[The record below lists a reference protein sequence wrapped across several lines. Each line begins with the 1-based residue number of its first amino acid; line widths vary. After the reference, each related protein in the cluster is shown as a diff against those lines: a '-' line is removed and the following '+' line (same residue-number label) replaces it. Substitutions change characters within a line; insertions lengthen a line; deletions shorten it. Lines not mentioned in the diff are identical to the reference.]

1 MSDENYPINENH
13 ITLDTH
19 SSNLINPIHLTNLT
33 NLTTDSVQIHF
44 NSSSLNDIIP
54 ENVQVEPEASRELG
68 QLIEREVKE
77 IVEMLLETT
86 AVQGKYTAQDI
97 RQLLS
102 LKGFNICY

>member
-1 MSDENYPINENH
+1 MSDENDENYT
-13 ITLDTH
+13 TLDTH
-19 SSNLINPIHLTNLT
+19 SSNLINLTSLQ
-33 NLTTDSVQIHF
+33 TDSVQIHF

-54 ENVQVEPEASRELG
+54 ENVRVEPEASRELG

-86 AVQGKYTAQDI
+86 AIQGKYTAQDI

>member
-1 MSDENYPINENH
+1 MSDENDENH
-13 ITLDTH
+13 TTIDTH
-19 SSNLINPIHLTNLT
+19 SSNLINLTNLQT
-33 NLTTDSVQIHF
+33 NSVQVLFH
-44 NSSSLNDIIP
+44 SSSLNDIIP
-54 ENVQVEPEASRELG
+54 ENVQVEPEATQALG
-68 QLIEREVKE
+68 QLIEQEVKE

>member
-1 MSDENYPINENH
+1 MSDENDENH
-13 ITLDTH
+13 TTLDTH
-19 SSNLINPIHLTNLT
+19 SSNLINPIHLTNLQ
-33 NLTTDSVQIHF
+33 TDSVQVHF

-54 ENVQVEPEASRELG
+54 ENVRVEPEASRELG

>member
-1 MSDENYPINENH
+1 MSDENDENH
-13 ITLDTH
+13 TTIDTH
-19 SSNLINPIHLTNLT
+19 SSNLQTN
-33 NLTTDSVQIHF
+33 SVQVHF
-44 NSSSLNDIIP
+44 HSSSLNDIIP
-54 ENVQVEPEASRELG
+54 ENVQVEPEATQALG
-68 QLIEREVKE
+68 QLIEQEVKE